1 MLEALRMG
9 SCRGSCA
16 TLAVQFPQ
24 LLFFSFF
31 FFLTLSSLN
40 KKPQISSVSLKEEDK
55 VFQPIFLPFLVLF
68 VHDVPQKSFESFYLQ
83 QWIQYSVSC
92 CQWLAPSHLP
102 SLCFKV
108 IHSTVVKEVPLFS
121 QTTPIFP
128 VILTLLDCPIHM
140 SYRLL
145 MNLAHQ

>member
-1 MLEALRMG
+1 MG

-40 KKPQISSVSLKEEDK
+40 KKTQISSISLKEEDK

-83 QWIQYSVSC
+83 Q
-92 CQWLAPSHLP
+92 
-102 SLCFKV
+102 
-108 IHSTVVKEVPLFS
+108 
-121 QTTPIFP
+121 
-128 VILTLLDCPIHM
+128 
-140 SYRLL
+140 
-145 MNLAHQ
+145 